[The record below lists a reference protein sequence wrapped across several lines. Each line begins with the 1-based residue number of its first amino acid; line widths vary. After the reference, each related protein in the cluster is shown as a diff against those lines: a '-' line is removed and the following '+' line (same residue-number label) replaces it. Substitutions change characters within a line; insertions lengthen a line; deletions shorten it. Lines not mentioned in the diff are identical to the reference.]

1 MRIKLKHDKDSVLN
15 ILKSNDIERKLRLL
29 DRIDGVDPREGIK
42 ILMKMLEDQSWV
54 MRERAAHKLVTYGS
68 RVTSRLQRLLRKG
81 YWYTR
86 ASACLALGEIGDMR
100 ALEPVIR
107 IFLDDDNPTVNK
119 EAGDAV
125 VKFARKKPAKFADKI
140 LAFDLQS
147 SELRAVL
154 FALERSDIELYS
166 EIKERIMDE
175 RRDL

>member
-15 ILKSNDIERKLRLL
+15 ILKSNNIERKIKLL

-54 MRERAAHKLVTYGS
+54 MRERAAHKLVAYGS
-68 RVTSRLQRLLRKG
+68 RVTSRLQRLLKKG

-107 IFLDDDNPTVNK
+107 VFLDDDNPTVNK

-125 VKFARKKPAKFADKI
+125 VKFARRKPAKFADKI
-140 LAFDLQS
+140 LTFDLQS
-147 SELRAVL
+147 GELRAVL
-154 FALERSDIELYS
+154 FALERSDIEVYS
-166 EIKERIMDE
+166 EIKELIMDE